1 MTSVLLVPYHPPGH
15 AEPMVALG
23 QTLREQGHSV
33 TVFDE
38 SEATRW
44 RLDAPFPASMFATG
58 GSGAMF
64 RHLLVGDVEDMA
76 RDIADLASA
85 RSAEVIVADVMMPGG
100 GLAAELVGLPWV
112 TLSCNPIPEPDPFVE
127 HLPDHAVE
135 AFAPRPTLESLGL
148 PADDER
154 NLLRRTSGQLHLVP
168 TTHRFAGFP
177 DVSEPVAL
185 VGPFVPVPPAPVA
198 VPGGEPTVAV
208 TTSSAAQGRSAF
220 AQDRYVNAAA
230 EALGGLPVRGRVSR
244 QPTGRVPANVEFV
257 GRVPIDELYHG
268 CAAVVT
274 HCGWGTVSHALV
286 RGLPLVLVLAY
297 DSDQV
302 PLYAYSQ
309 PYIAQRCVES
319 GVGVAVPGE
328 SATTANL
335 RAAVEAV
342 LTEPAYREA
351 AGRFAAEVRALAPL
365 PTASSL
371 IASLPVRKG

>member
-1 MTSVLLVPYHPPGH
+1 
-15 AEPMVALG
+15 
-23 QTLREQGHSV
+23 
-33 TVFDE
+33 
-38 SEATRW
+38 
-44 RLDAPFPASMFATG
+44 
-58 GSGAMF
+58 
-64 RHLLVGDVEDMA
+64 
-76 RDIADLASA
+76 
-85 RSAEVIVADVMMPGG
+85 
-100 GLAAELVGLPWV
+100 
-112 TLSCNPIPEPDPFVE
+112 
-127 HLPDHAVE
+127 
-135 AFAPRPTLESLGL
+135 
-148 PADDER
+148 
-154 NLLRRTSGQLHLVP
+154 
-168 TTHRFAGFP
+168 
-177 DVSEPVAL
+177 
-185 VGPFVPVPPAPVA
+185 
-198 VPGGEPTVAV
+198 
-208 TTSSAAQGRSAF
+208 
-220 AQDRYVNAAA
+220 
-230 EALGGLPVRGRVSR
+230 VSR